1 MRFEIGQPAEKR
13 DRRSV
18 DRGGFFLIFGLP
30 GDTWLRLAVWLIVG
44 LATWRSKMAQ
54 WRGSDS
60 GPVRMNGSVGISNQ
74 KRPRRI
80 DLNFLMPLGKFG
92 GRQALGSVVD
102 FTQLEIGIIE
112 SGRGKTSREVKMY
125 IAMNHFKVIQG
136 GTQSLRGSLPNRG
149 RNKSPGTWKLCA
161 TTMIR

>member
-54 WRGSDS
+54 WR
-60 GPVRMNGSVGISNQ
+60 
-74 KRPRRI
+74 
-80 DLNFLMPLGKFG
+80 
-92 GRQALGSVVD
+92 AL
-102 FTQLEIGIIE
+102 
-112 SGRGKTSREVKMY
+112 
-125 IAMNHFKVIQG
+125 IAD
-136 GTQSLRGSLPNRG
+136 QSE
-149 RNKSPGTWKLCA
+149 
-161 TTMIR
+161 